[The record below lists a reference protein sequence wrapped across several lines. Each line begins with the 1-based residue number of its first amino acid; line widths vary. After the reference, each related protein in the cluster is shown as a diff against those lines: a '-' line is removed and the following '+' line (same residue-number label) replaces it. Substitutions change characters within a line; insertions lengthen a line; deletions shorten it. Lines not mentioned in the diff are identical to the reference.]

1 MEKSRLTF
9 VVSGFCLIATCY
21 GLTRFA
27 FGLFLPAIS
36 TDLALS
42 ESLSGLISG
51 GAFLGYCLS
60 IVISSTLTDRLGPR
74 VVVGIAGS
82 IATLGLLG
90 IALASNGVTLAAAV
104 LFAGLSTGLASPPLA
119 AAVVVS
125 LNADQ
130 QDRANTLIN
139 AGASGGIALSA
150 PAAFVFGSNWR
161 TAFAIFAT
169 VAVIT
174 TITAIRTTP
183 GRTSKNRPTL
193 YSSLSLGADVKRLCL
208 SAFLMGAGSTVVWSF
223 GGELTRRSLGWGSD
237 EIGYLWLMIGIFGL
251 TGGVCG
257 ALIQRFGLNLVHAA
271 CLLAMS
277 AAILVI
283 TLLASPIMILASGGL
298 FGITYMTLTG
308 VYLVWGI
315 RAISSR
321 PAAGITIGFLAI
333 AIGQTTGAPVFGYLI
348 EHTGP
353 SIPGMIFALAVL
365 SAGMFFSR
373 SECTTRADSE
383 RVPRISR

>member
-1 MEKSRLTF
+1 MEKSRLAF
-9 VVSGFCLIATCY
+9 VISGFCLIATCY

-60 IVISSTLTDRLGPR
+60 IVASTTLTERLGSR

-82 IATLGLLG
+82 IATIGLLG
-90 IALASNGVTLAAAV
+90 IALSSNGISLAAAV

-119 AAVVVS
+119 AAVVNS

-150 PAAFVFGSNWR
+150 PAAFIFGSNWR
-161 TAFAIFAT
+161 TAFAVFAT

-174 TITAIRTTP
+174 TIMAMLTTP
-183 GRTSKNRPTL
+183 GRTSRNKPAT
-193 YSSLSLGADVKRLCL
+193 YSPLSLGADVKRLCL

-237 EIGYLWLMIGIFGL
+237 EVGYLWLLIGIFGL
-251 TGGVCG
+251 TGGACG
-257 ALIQRFGLNLVHAA
+257 ALIQRFGLNRIHAT

-277 AAILVI
+277 AAILI
-283 TLLASPIMILASGGL
+283 ISLIASPVMILVSG
-298 FGITYMTLTG
+298 
-308 VYLVWGI
+308 
-315 RAISSR
+315 
-321 PAAGITIGFLAI
+321 
-333 AIGQTTGAPVFGYLI
+333 
-348 EHTGP
+348 
-353 SIPGMIFALAVL
+353 
-365 SAGMFFSR
+365 
-373 SECTTRADSE
+373 
-383 RVPRISR
+383 